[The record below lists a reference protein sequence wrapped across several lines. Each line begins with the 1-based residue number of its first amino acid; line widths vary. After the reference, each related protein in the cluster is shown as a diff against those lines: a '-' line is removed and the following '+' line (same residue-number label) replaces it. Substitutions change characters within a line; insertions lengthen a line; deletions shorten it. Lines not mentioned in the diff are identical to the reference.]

1 MAEEPI
7 MQRLRYAKARTLDNL
22 LNVYKVVIPVPK
34 PISKGLPYHFQCP
47 KNNMFIRV
55 EVNGLP
61 DNIKN
66 DLIEFK
72 NNCSRDT
79 IIQVHVFKKNAQKP
93 EIKEIG

>member
-1 MAEEPI
+1 MAEESVK
-7 MQRLRYAKARTLDNL
+7 QRLRYAKTRTLDNL
-22 LNVYKVVIPVPK
+22 RNVYKVVIPVPK
-34 PISKGLPYHFQCP
+34 PNHFYCP
-47 KNNMFIRV
+47 KSNIFIRV

-93 EIKEIG
+93 EIREI

>member
-1 MAEEPI
+1 MAEEAI
-7 MQRLRYAKARTLDNL
+7 MQRLRYAKTRTLDNL
-22 LNVYKVVIPVPK
+22 KNVYKVVIPVPK
-34 PISKGLPYHFQCP
+34 PTSLYPYHFHCP
-47 KNNMFIRV
+47 KSNIFIRV

-61 DNIKN
+61 DNIKD

-72 NNCSRDT
+72 NNCSKDT

>member
-1 MAEEPI
+1 MAEEAV

-22 LNVYKVVIPVPK
+22 LNVYKLVIPAPEPK
-34 PISKGLPYHFQCP
+34 FPYHYHCP
-47 KNNMFIRV
+47 KSNIFIRV

-61 DNIKN
+61 GDIKN

-72 NNCSRDT
+72 NDCSKDT

-93 EIKEIG
+93 EIREIL

>member
-1 MAEEPI
+1 MPEEAI
-7 MQRLRYAKARTLDNL
+7 MQRLRYAKARTFDNL
-22 LNVYKVVIPVPK
+22 LNVYKIVLPVPK
-34 PISKGLPYHFQCP
+34 PNHYFCP
-47 KNNMFIRV
+47 KSNIFIRV

-93 EIKEIG
+93 EIREIKE

>member
-1 MAEEPI
+1 MAEEAI
-7 MQRLRYAKARTLDNL
+7 MQRLRYAKSRTLDNL
-22 LNVYKVVIPVPK
+22 LNVYKLVIPVPK
-34 PISKGLPYHFQCP
+34 PILYPYHFYCP
-47 KNNMFIRV
+47 KSNIFIRV

-61 DNIKN
+61 DNVKN

-93 EIKEIG
+93 EIEEIG

>member
-22 LNVYKVVIPVPK
+22 KNVNKVVIPVPK
-34 PISKGLPYHFQCP
+34 PNHFYCP
-47 KNNMFIRV
+47 KNNILIRV

-61 DNIKN
+61 DNIKD

-93 EIKEIG
+93 EIREIG

>member
-1 MAEEPI
+1 MAEEAV
-7 MQRLRYAKARTLDNL
+7 MQRLRYAKTRTLYNL
-22 LNVYKVVIPVPK
+22 RNVYKIVLPVPK
-34 PISKGLPYHFQCP
+34 PNHFYCP
-47 KNNMFIRV
+47 KSNIFIRV

-72 NNCSRDT
+72 HNCSKDT

-93 EIKEIG
+93 EIKEIQ